1 MRPFDEIFT
10 IAADRKGG
18 TQALNALL
26 TQPLPP
32 AELAKIPEDRW
43 LSTLTRCIFQS
54 GFSWKVVENKW
65 AGFETAFHGFDV
77 NRCAF
82 MHDED
87 IDRLLSNTDIIR
99 NGMKIRTVI
108 DNAHFLQSLRDQG
121 GAAHVLGG
129 WPSTDF
135 IGLLETLKKNGS
147 RIGGATGQYAMRT
160 MGRDSFVLSRD
171 VTARLI
177 AEGIVDKTPTS
188 KTAMRSVQAAFNTWM
203 DQSGRSLTEISRTL
217 AFSV

>member
-1 MRPFDEIFT
+1 
-10 IAADRKGG
+10 
-18 TQALNALL
+18 
-26 TQPLPP
+26 
-32 AELAKIPEDRW
+32 
-43 LSTLTRCIFQS
+43 
-54 GFSWKVVENKW
+54 VVENKW